1 MAFCAW
7 EYFCTT
13 LWIRPIGLVELV
25 MQQEETTSA
34 TRYCESWLHASHT
47 SCNCVFFFYFL
58 LLLQFPIKNLLY
70 RYNNLSYANWSRWL
84 RAITLLSVLS
94 VRTCIIDYCIAI
106 LLKFVR
112 HILTWFH
119 IFWVIKRQSVWPLR
133 KPQKKSQKCYISP
146 FAQKSRMNG
155 FLGALKMTDRKMTD
169 RDIAGGGKCR
179 TGIRRTKV

>member
-1 MAFCAW
+1 MIARLAHVLQLC
-7 EYFCTT
+7 
-13 LWIRPIGLVELV
+13 
-25 MQQEETTSA
+25 
-34 TRYCESWLHASHT
+34 
-47 SCNCVFFFYFL
+47 FFYFL

-133 KPQKKSQKCYISP
+133 KPQKKSQNKLYFTICPEVSHERIFNIFDGVCRRDPPMCHY
-146 FAQKSRMNG
+146 FNWFNG
-155 FLGALKMTDRKMTD
+155 FDCVG
-169 RDIAGGGKCR
+169 
-179 TGIRRTKV
+179 RRNVDPR